1 MFGPRAI
8 WRDRRVPANSHI
20 HGGNAARLMNDLGG
34 HDEAL
39 AAVQEAVHLCRDAAT
54 TPRPNT
60 LTPAL
65 GAGTVDPTGE
75 VLYLG
80 SAGSPPASSV
90 G

>member
-1 MFGPRAI
+1 
-8 WRDRRVPANSHI
+8 
-20 HGGNAARLMNDLGG
+20 MNDLGG

-39 AAVQEAVHLCRDAAT
+39 AAAQEAVHLCRDAAT

-60 LTPAL
+60 LTPDL
-65 GAGTVDPTGE
+65 GTRTIEPTGE